1 MPTSSDETEAVAV
14 AEFAV
19 KPPRSVARL
28 AAVQALYQMEMGGAD
43 ANRVIAEFIAV
54 RFDQEIEGI
63 SYPPVDRSWFAL
75 LVRGV
80 VGRQDEIDDLIAATV
95 SQDWSLPRIDAT
107 LRAIIRAATFELL
120 CRPDVPLKVIISEY
134 VDVAHAFFSGSEP
147 GFANSVLDRLA
158 RAARPEFFTTGDRP
172 KKS

>member
-1 MPTSSDETEAVAV
+1 MTTPSEDSEPI

-43 ANRVIAEFIAV
+43 ANRVISEFNAV
-54 RFDQEIEGI
+54 RFDQEVDGV
-63 SYPPVDRSWFAL
+63 SYPPIDRDWFGL

-80 VGRQDEIDDLIAATV
+80 VGQQDAIDDLIAATV

-107 LRAIIRAATFELL
+107 LRALIRAGTFELL
-120 CRPDVPLKVIISEY
+120 YRSDVPLKVVISEY

-158 RAARPEFFTTGDRP
+158 RAARPEFFVSDGTR
-172 KKS
+172 KKG